1 MKTNL
6 DMDVKEQTFEPKI
19 TVMSLVFTDTKDEI
33 GHYDFNL
40 ATYANQFLQAQ
51 KEYSAVDKATKKVK
65 KVLDL
70 KSEKFP
76 GSQIYIYIL
85 IGFLEPIPTLQLQD
99 KSLKGSTIAN
109 LAKVTKFDAASNE
122 QELKKQNQIEEIRIL
137 SIDRDKLTLDLERIE
152 HKHQ

>member
-1 MKTNL
+1 MKTSL

-40 ATYANQFLQAQ
+40 ATYANQFLQAT
-51 KEYSAVDKATKKVK
+51 KEYSVEAQTPKKVK

-85 IGFLEPIPTLQLQD
+85 ITFEEKPPTLQ
-99 KSLKGSTIAN
+99 SLDPLKAIKGSIMNKMAN
-109 LAKVTKFDAASNE
+109 VTKFDAASNE
-122 QELKKQNQIEEIRIL
+122 QELKK
-137 SIDRDKLTLDLERIE
+137 
-152 HKHQ
+152 

>member
-1 MKTNL
+1 
-6 DMDVKEQTFEPKI
+6 MDIKEQTFEPKI

-40 ATYANQFLQAQ
+40 ATYANQFLQTQ
-51 KEYSAVDKATKKVK
+51 KEFSAPDKQPKKVK

-85 IGFLEPIPTLQLQD
+85 IGFLEPIPTNQPQD
-99 KSLKGSTIAN
+99 RSIKGSTVAN
-109 LAKVTKFDAASNE
+109 LAKVTKFDAAQNE
-122 QELKKQNQIEEIRIL
+122 QDLKKQN
-137 SIDRDKLTLDLERIE
+137 
-152 HKHQ
+152 